1 MSHLLHTIRREL
13 RRAADSPRYLLLMTL
28 GIAFS
33 YLFFLTLM
41 REGQPEE
48 LPVAVV
54 DHDGSYLSRRL
65 CHELNATQGVRVVAV
80 YPTHAEA
87 RKAMQRQEIFAFLEI
102 PEQTYSEM
110 LDFKAPHVALYS
122 NNAYLLAGSL
132 SYKTLATMGKLA
144 SAAVQREVLRK
155 KGLPDEKIMG
165 LIQPVEFDTH
175 LVSNPTANYQPYVLT
190 TILSG
195 IVALMVLLFTAY
207 EVSREQKE
215 RSARAWLAT
224 ADGNLLSALAGK
236 LLPYT
241 FWFSLLGIVGNIIF
255 FGPCRYTL
263 LGSFWMLV
271 LAVVLLVLAAQA
283 MGVFLSALLSDMHMA
298 VCICAIYGALS
309 FSMSGFSYP
318 VTSMPAAL
326 QACSNLFPLRHYYM
340 IYAKTALYGC
350 GWQQCWPHVCALLLF
365 VLAGLVGALLM
376 ARQMRR
382 EYKGEE
388 GLAV

>member
-1 MSHLLHTIRREL
+1 MNHLLHTIRREL
-13 RRAADSPRYLLLMTL
+13 HRAVDSPRYLLLMTL

-41 REGQPEE
+41 QEGQPEE

-65 CHELNATQGVRVVAV
+65 CHELNATQGVRVMAV

-110 LDFKAPHVALYS
+110 LDFKTPHVALYS
-122 NNAYLLAGSL
+122 NNAFLLAGSL

-190 TILSG
+190 TILPG

-215 RSARAWLAT
+215 RSAQAWLAS
-224 ADGNLLSALAGK
+224 ANGNLLCALAGK

-241 FWFSLLGIVGNIIF
+241 FWFSLLGVVGNIIF
-255 FGPCRYTL
+255 FGPCRYTM

-298 VCICAIYGALS
+298 VCLCAIYGALS

-318 VTSMPAAL
+318 VTSMPAPL

-350 GWQQCWPHVCALLLF
+350 GWPQCWPHVCALLLF
-365 VLAGLVGALLM
+365 VLAGLMGALLM

>member
-190 TILSG
+190 TILPG